1 MGRPQCA
8 GSPREG
14 ETIVNDIGQWI
25 ERAYHFYRNSQYG
38 RQIMGGCLSFLAL
51 IVASIFYLFTDQ
63 QI

>member
-1 MGRPQCA
+1 M
-8 GSPREG
+8 
-14 ETIVNDIGQWI
+14 NDIGQWI